1 MSDYDADILDWSE
14 HQATLLRRIAAG
26 ERINNQVDWE
36 NVIDE
41 IESVG
46 RSQLHAVRS
55 HLVQA
60 ILHDLKALAW
70 PNARDVEHW
79 RSEAIR
85 HRQDAL
91 DAFAPSMRQHID
103 LATLYRR
110 ALRALPATVDGQPPQ
125 PVPQTAQNTL
135 DELLR
140 EP

>member
-41 IESVG
+41 IEGVG

-60 ILHDLKALAW
+60 LLHDLKAR

-79 RSEAIR
+79 RSEFIR

-91 DAFAPSMRQHID
+91 VAFAPAMRQHID
-103 LATLYRR
+103 LAILYRR
-110 ALRALPATVDGQPPQ
+110 ALRALPATVDCQPPQ